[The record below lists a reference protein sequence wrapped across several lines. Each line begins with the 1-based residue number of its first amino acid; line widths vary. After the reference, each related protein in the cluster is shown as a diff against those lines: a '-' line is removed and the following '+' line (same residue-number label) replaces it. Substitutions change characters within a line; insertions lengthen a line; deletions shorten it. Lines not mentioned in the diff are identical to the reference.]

1 MKKPTPSP
9 PEMPKKRRGGK
20 LTNLKRATLSPSLL
34 LAHFAPDFELEA
46 AYEAAADGWA
56 SGLLRRAPAAPL
68 PPTTT
73 KKLSLAFP
81 SRRLFSLIVR
91 PFVCRLHARASE
103 KQRKVLKVL
112 PPLSLLSLKIL
123 KAVVKTHRHTGENG
137 LSGAGRV
144 RSGLAPLGRK

>member
-56 SGLLRRAPAAPL
+56 SGLLSRAPAAPL

-81 SRRLFSLIVR
+81 SRRLFSTTQL
-91 PFVCRLHARASE
+91 AS
-103 KQRKVLKVL
+103 V
-112 PPLSLLSLKIL
+112 KIL
-123 KAVVKTHRHTGENG
+123 NKF
-137 LSGAGRV
+137 
-144 RSGLAPLGRK
+144 P